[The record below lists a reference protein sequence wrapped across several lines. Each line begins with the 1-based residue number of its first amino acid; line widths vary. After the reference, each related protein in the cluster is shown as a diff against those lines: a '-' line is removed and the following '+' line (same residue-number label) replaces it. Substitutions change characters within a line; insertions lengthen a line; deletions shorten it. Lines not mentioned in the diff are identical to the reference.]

1 MVEPYTPAIDE
12 MLMMAP
18 PEGWSIICLPAHL
31 QPKKVPLRLMPTTVF
46 QPLAEMSSTLARKDA
61 PALLIMT
68 SRRPISFTVRPTRSF
83 TCSSWRTSRA
93 TQKERRPSFW
103 ISAVTGSRFSSLR
116 LAITTSAPARA
127 NSSAMDL
134 PMPTPPP
141 VTMATLFSIENGDAA
156 MAPPV
161 GEGNSRTR
169 GLYPVGGRRALE
181 DDLPLRRRMHEAEP
195 HGVQTEPPDV
205 APGAAVGH
213 VADDR
218 PARLGELHA
227 DLVPAPGAEAQLEEA
242 ALAPPPEHAVV
253 GDGLA
258 ALLGRAHPQ
267 HPILRELALER
278 APLVGRAALDQGQ
291 VHALHVARLELR
303 LERPLRLLGLG
314 EDEQPGRLA
323 IEPVHDERPLPLGRQ
338 VVPEQAVRGAIPL
351 AVGGDREE
359 AGRLDHDE
367 DRVVLVHEREAA
379 REGHGAPRGE
389 RDGVAGGQRETPVA
403 GRLPIDLHAPRLE
416 PLLEAPARGLRVER
430 AQPLEQRHSLRSTPS
445 GRRPSRRRVPRKPT
459 SRASTVA
466 VTTPPSS
473 VPGAQRQGTSSAKRS
488 TAQARTAASAL
499 PASPAAAPRSAYST
513 AKTRETKP
521 RVAPSA
527 FRITDW

>member
-1 MVEPYTPAIDE
+1 
-12 MLMMAP
+12 
-18 PEGWSIICLPAHL
+18 
-31 QPKKVPLRLMPTTVF
+31 
-46 QPLAEMSSTLARKDA
+46 
-61 PALLIMT
+61 
-68 SRRPISFTVRPTRSF
+68 
-83 TCSSWRTSRA
+83 
-93 TQKERRPSFW
+93 
-103 ISAVTGSRFSSLR
+103 
-116 LAITTSAPARA
+116 
-127 NSSAMDL
+127 
-134 PMPTPPP
+134 
-141 VTMATLFSIENGDAA
+141 

-161 GEGNSRTR
+161 GEGDSRTR

-195 HGVQTEPPDV
+195 RGVQTEPPDV
-205 APGAAVGH
+205 APGADVGH
-213 VADDR
+213 VAADR
-218 PARLGELHA
+218 PARLG
-227 DLVPAPGAEAQLEEA
+227 
-242 ALAPPPEHAVV
+242 
-253 GDGLA
+253 
-258 ALLGRAHPQ
+258 GRP
-267 HPILRELALER
+267 
-278 APLVGRAALDQGQ
+278 ALDQRQ
-291 VHALHVARLELR
+291 VHALDVPRLELR

-389 RDGVAGGQRETPVA
+389 RDGVAGGQRETAVA